1 MAPRI
6 GISRAA
12 RAVVSA
18 VDHSRLIRP
27 GVMPNIPNAISLLR
41 LLATPVL
48 LAMTVM
54 DRQQAFRWLLVAS
67 LISDIAD
74 GLIARGFKIT
84 SRIGALLDSTAD
96 ILVSAI
102 GTFAVFK
109 FRAEFVSQHFGPVL
123 LVIVL
128 YLLAVAAEFLRYGRL
143 ASFHTIAC
151 RVAAYAQGIFVV
163 LLLFRGF
170 NGTLFCLMI
179 GISAA
184 AYLEEIVLVW
194 LLPTWSTDVGGLYWV
209 LRK

>member
-1 MAPRI
+1 MA
-6 GISRAA
+6 
-12 RAVVSA
+12 
-18 VDHSRLIRP
+18 
-27 GVMPNIPNAISLLR
+27 NIPNAISLLR

-48 LAMTVM
+48 LAFAVL
-54 DRQQAFRWLLVAS
+54 DRQQAFRWLLVAC

-84 SRIGALLDSTAD
+84 SKTGALLDSTAD

-102 GTFAVFK
+102 ATFAVFK
-109 FRAEFVSQHFGPVL
+109 LRADFVSQHYGPVL

-128 YLLAVAAEFLRYGRL
+128 YLAAVAGAFLRYGRL

-170 NGTLFCLMI
+170 EAPLFYLMI

-184 AYLEEIVLVW
+184 AYIEEIALLW
-194 LLPTWSTDVGGLYWV
+194 LLPTWSTDVSGLYWV